1 MISKF
6 ADDSKIR
13 GIVDSAQNLQWDLDL
28 PGKWLRNG
36 KTRSNS
42 YQYAV
47 SHFGKTNQG
56 RTFIVNGKAV
66 S

>member
-36 KTRSNS
+36 KTRSIHIN
-42 YQYAV
+42 
-47 SHFGKTNQG
+47 TRCRILG
-56 RTFIVNGKAV
+56 RLIRVEL